1 MEENKQ
7 SISQQIADL
16 KLELS
21 SPFSPIG
28 DWKIAK
34 ITEYR
39 AMGLEDPYNMEE
51 LAAARQAV
59 RDKINELEALAE
71 RGVS

>member
-7 SISQQIADL
+7 SVSQQIADL

-21 SPFSPIG
+21 SPFSPTG

-39 AMGLEDPYNMEE
+39 AMGLEDPYDMEE
-51 LAAARQAV
+51 LAAQRQAI
-59 RDKINELEALAE
+59 RDKINELEAKLE
-71 RGVS
+71 RGVQ